1 MKSII
6 TFCVLT
12 LLLLL
17 STNVNSQELPDLEF
31 KNIFPRGEK
40 GIEYVK
46 VFEIDSAKK
55 SELILRIKEWA
66 INNFNSQK
74 AALQSED
81 LESGY
86 LLYQAI
92 KTNTYSIPKGW
103 GFALIGSKIYTVTYE
118 TKFSINFYI
127 KDNKFKVVI
136 NNITDRA
143 ISANGLWYEVV
154 SNSVGDK
161 PLDVPAVP
169 IENAGEEAINE
180 YNNHPNE
187 KKYIV
192 RLNYSAN
199 LWRNIDTT
207 IKDLIENINKS
218 IAIKKKSNFDF

>member
-1 MKSII
+1 MKPII
-6 TFCVLT
+6 NLCAFAI
-12 LLLLL
+12 LLLLA
-17 STNVNSQELPDLEF
+17 NKVNSQDLPDLEF
-31 KNIFPRGEK
+31 KNIFSRGEK

-86 LLYQAI
+86 LLYQAT

-118 TKFSINFYI
+118 TKFSISFYI
-127 KDNKFKVVI
+127 KDNRFKVVI

-192 RLNYSAN
+192 RLNYSAK
-199 LWRNIDTT
+199 LWRGIDTA
-207 IKDLIENINKS
+207 IKDLMENINTS
-218 IAIKKKSNFDF
+218 IAIKKKSHFDF